1 MVTRESELLSVLG
14 ALKDDLGDPQWVAL
28 VDDRGLVMACVP
40 ENPQIDIERVAA
52 MVAALTISGERV
64 INEIAG
70 GHLRYVN
77 VSGSKRQQ
85 LIIFLNLECVL
96 TLGLDPYV
104 SPRSTFKALARWAPK
119 IMQILQMS
127 FSGD

>member
-14 ALKDDLGDPQWVAL
+14 KLKDDLGDPQWVAL

-104 SPRSTFKALARWAPK
+104 SPRYTCKALARWAPK